1 MAKIANKLTDLVG
14 NTPLMELSGYS
25 GKYGLNQ
32 NIIAKLEAFNPAG
45 SVKDRV
51 ALSMIEDAE
60 ARGALKPGATIIEPT
75 SGNTGVGLAFVSASK
90 GYKLILTMPDTMSA
104 ERRNLLKALGARL
117 VLTPGA
123 EGMKGAIA
131 KAQDLA
137 AATPGSFIPSQFT
150 NPTNPRA
157 HYETTGVEIW
167 EDTDGEVD
175 IVVAGVGTGGT
186 ITGIGRLLKE
196 RKPGGITV
204 IAVEPADSPVLSAG
218 QAGSHQIQGIGAG
231 FIPETLDT
239 DIYDE
244 VITVSNEDAFSTAKE
259 LGVREGILTGISSGA
274 ALWAAVQVAKRK
286 ENTGKNVVVILP
298 DSADRYYST
307 PLFI

>member
-1 MAKIANKLTDLVG
+1 MN
-14 NTPLMELSGYS
+14 
-25 GKYGLNQ
+25 
-32 NIIAKLEAFNPAG
+32 
-45 SVKDRV
+45 
-51 ALSMIEDAE
+51 
-60 ARGALKPGATIIEPT
+60 
-75 SGNTGVGLAFVSASK
+75 
-90 GYKLILTMPDTMSA
+90 
-104 ERRNLLKALGARL
+104 
-117 VLTPGA
+117 
-123 EGMKGAIA
+123 GAIA